1 MVSDMLFLKQYQR
14 DSGQLVCMCD
24 RLFAT
29 SSIQCRE
36 DAGRNCV
43 RRNYAFVV
51 PLPVRWGVVQQ
62 KTRLVL
68 VSSCFF
74 LLHFF
79 VLTPGGAQPSKHANI
94 ELMKVPN
101 FLHLSPPV
109 VSQHCAALAR

>member
-1 MVSDMLFLKQYQR
+1 M
-14 DSGQLVCMCD
+14 DSGKRQLRRRGGSMMKPEVCDGIM
-24 RLFAT
+24 L
-29 SSIQCRE
+29 
-36 DAGRNCV
+36 
-43 RRNYAFVV
+43 
-51 PLPVRWGVVQQ
+51 LPVRWGMVQQ

-79 VLTPGGAQPSKHANI
+79 VLNPGGAQPSKHANV

-101 FLHLSPPV
+101 FLHVHLSPPV